1 MGYAGR
7 LSVADTPAPDRKGQH
22 RVDRRDR
29 ALRGFAPA
37 ISMMKAT
44 QPDTG
49 DHSRGRRRLAFHGP
63 SIRRVLIEGIV
74 NPVVVIVVDVITNEP
89 PEMLFVQRD
98 DMIEN
103 LAAAAS
109 DPAFRKPIL
118 PGGLNTCAF
127 PGVRPAAFRKAI
139 TLASNFES
147 WSRIA

>member
-7 LSVADTPAPDRKGQH
+7 LSVADGTPAADRKGQH

-29 ALRGFAPA
+29 GLRGFAPA

-44 QPDTG
+44 QPGTG

-89 PEMLFVQRD
+89 PGCCSFSAM
-98 DMIEN
+98 
-103 LAAAAS
+103 
-109 DPAFRKPIL
+109 
-118 PGGLNTCAF
+118 T
-127 PGVRPAAFRKAI
+127 
-139 TLASNFES
+139 
-147 WSRIA
+147 

>member
-1 MGYAGR
+1 M
-7 LSVADTPAPDRKGQH
+7 LSTA
-22 RVDRRDR
+22 
-29 ALRGFAPA
+29 
-37 ISMMKAT
+37 
-44 QPDTG
+44 
-49 DHSRGRRRLAFHGP
+49 P

-109 DPAFRKPIL
+109 RSAIPFCQGARTPVRF
-118 PGGLNTCAF
+118 
-127 PGVRPAAFRKAI
+127 GVRPVAFRKAI